1 MQSCWLSKLLPLLV
15 AGATCVVAPAST
27 AAGTLD
33 DIRTRDRLI
42 CGVSEGLEG
51 FSTRDQDGTWRG
63 FDVDFCRALAAAA
76 LHDAEKVEFKPYSAA
91 SRFDALKR
99 GEIDVLSRNSTWTM
113 SRDLELGLEFAGVAY
128 YDGQGFLANAVDGLV
143 STLELIGARICVVE
157 GTTTEENAAR
167 YFEQNHIDVTFV
179 RFGERPAA
187 RSAYAAGECD
197 VYTADRSAL
206 AAERTLL
213 AVPDD
218 HVFLTEVISKEPL
231 GPVTRE
237 GDPAWTGLVRWAL
250 YGLIN
255 AEELEITMSALTE
268 PGKREEAVA
277 LGAPA
282 TRALGLQEDWLVTV
296 IAATGNYGEIFD
308 RNLGEGTALAL
319 PRGIN
324 ALWTKGGI
332 LYAPPMQ

>member
-1 MQSCWLSKLLPLLV
+1 MQSCWLNQVKLI
-15 AGATCVVAPAST
+15 VVAACIAASGSAT
-27 AAGTLD
+27 AGTLD
-33 DIRTRDRLI
+33 DVRARDRLL

-63 FDVDFCRALAAAA
+63 FDVDLCRGLAAAA
-76 LHDAEKVEFKPYSAA
+76 LHDAEKVEFKPYSAVA
-91 SRFDALKR
+91 RFDALKN

-113 SRDLELGLEFAGVAY
+113 SRDLELGLEFAGIAY
-128 YDGQGFLANAVDGLV
+128 YDGQGFLANAVDGLR
-143 STLELIGARICVVE
+143 STLELMGARICVVE

-167 YFEQNHIDVTFV
+167 YFQQNGIEVTFV
-179 RFGERPAA
+179 RFQERPAA

-213 AVPDD
+213 AAPDD
-218 HVFLTEVISKEPL
+218 HIFLAEVISKEPL
-231 GPVTRE
+231 GPVTRD
-237 GDPAWTGLVRWAL
+237 GDPAWTGLVRWTL

-255 AEELEITMSALTE
+255 AEEREITAATLAQQA
-268 PGKREEAVA
+268 KQQEAMA
-277 LGAPA
+277 LGVPA
-282 TRALGLQEDWLVTV
+282 TRALGLAEDWLVAV
-296 IAATGNYGEIFD
+296 IDATGNYGEIFD
-308 RNLGEGTALAL
+308 RNLGEGSALAL

-324 ALWTKGGI
+324 ALWNKGGI